1 MNKFLKVLFCIVF
14 FACLAAPA
22 LYLFGAHDN
31 FVHLFGWEKKVTP
44 PPLTVESFRTRQYQD
59 AFTESYAKQFFLRR
73 TFLKTAYQ
81 IREWMNFGLFH
92 YGYNQSIMEGK
103 DEFLFERPYSQF
115 HLRCPRPAGRQKYEK
130 VLALRIPA
138 VVAPVAVGLHQLR
151 RAGRDGVHLH
161 GGRNQGV
168 QRLQVYAVHEAEMG
182 ALRVPAGG
190 GPLQRL
196 RHSTPSTRSGRT
208 SSGATA
214 SWACGASRK
223 CGPWTTTSATC

>member
-14 FACLAAPA
+14 FACLVAPA

-31 FVHLFGWEKKVTP
+31 FVHLYGWEKKVTP

-59 AFTESYAKQFFLRR
+59 AFSESYAKQFFLRR

-115 HLRCPRPAGRQKYEK
+115 HLRCPRPAGRKKYT
-130 VLALRIPA
+130 
-138 VVAPVAVGLHQLR
+138 R
-151 RAGRDGVHLH
+151 RGT
-161 GGRNQGV
+161 
-168 QRLQVYAVHEAEMG
+168 M
-182 ALRVPAGG
+182 
-190 GPLQRL
+190 
-196 RHSTPSTRSGRT
+196 
-208 SSGATA
+208 
-214 SWACGASRK
+214 
-223 CGPWTTTSATC
+223 

>member
-1 MNKFLKVLFCIVF
+1 MNKLLKVLFCIVF

-31 FVHLFGWEKKVTP
+31 FVHLYGWEKKVTP

-103 DEFLFERPYSQF
+103 DEFLFEHPYSQF

-130 VLALRIPA
+130 VLALLKEVDAYCTSI
-138 VVAPVAVGLHQLR
+138 
-151 RAGRDGVHLH
+151 
-161 GGRNQGV
+161 
-168 QRLQVYAVHEAEMG
+168 G
-182 ALRVPAGG
+182 ADSAGG
-190 GPLQRL
+190 
-196 RHSTPSTRSGRT
+196 
-208 SSGATA
+208 TA
-214 SWACGASRK
+214 STGARTGTRPS
-223 CGPWTTTSATC
+223 PP